1 MLVCSKVTW
10 HIHKYVGKT
19 PKRPYGLLIDKMQ
32 HVWIC
37 QLPAFENNSSSNKT
51 LNLWIMTVFIILP
64 DVLST
69 MISKGRKNFLRLS
82 EEENILTGRRG
93 QQDDP

>member
-1 MLVCSKVTW
+1 MFVCSMCTPSCNSEKVTW

-37 QLPAFENNSSSNKT
+37 QLPAFENDSSSNKT
-51 LNLWIMTVFIILP
+51 LNL
-64 DVLST
+64 
-69 MISKGRKNFLRLS
+69 
-82 EEENILTGRRG
+82 
-93 QQDDP
+93 